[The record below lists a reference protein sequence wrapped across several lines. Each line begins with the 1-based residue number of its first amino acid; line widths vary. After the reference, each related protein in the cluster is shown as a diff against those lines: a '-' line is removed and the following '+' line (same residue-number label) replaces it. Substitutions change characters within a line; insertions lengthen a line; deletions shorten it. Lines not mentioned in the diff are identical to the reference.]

1 VIRMHQY
8 QKIYDLIN
16 NGETFYKLTNL
27 SSTRVLSRYRAVEKI
42 LVQYLVLE
50 TFFSMVAAKE
60 RCHTAKLLCDAFK
73 NKQTNKLILYFLQP
87 ILRPLLQYETKF

>member
-8 QKIYDLIN
+8 QEIYDLIN
-16 NGETFYKLTNL
+16 NGETFYKLTKL
-27 SSTRVLSRYRAVEKI
+27 SSTRLLSRYRAVEKI